1 MHIIIKQFIYNKEY
15 VSIIWAESS
24 IKCVSKW
31 SENGKMGKM
40 VDSMKPSAFT
50 DAIEPLLT
58 NATLVKQMS
67 QYNYQYAQKH
77 FLASR
82 IALNMENKLKTVL
95 NFKG

>member
-1 MHIIIKQFIYNKEY
+1 
-15 VSIIWAESS
+15 
-24 IKCVSKW
+24 
-31 SENGKMGKM
+31 
-40 VDSMKPSAFT
+40 MKPSDFT

>member
-1 MHIIIKQFIYNKEY
+1 
-15 VSIIWAESS
+15 
-24 IKCVSKW
+24 
-31 SENGKMGKM
+31 MGKM
-40 VDSMKPSAFT
+40 VDSMKPSDFT